1 MDREYFTVP
10 KGRTIMQ
17 VFAIPDLPEFHA
29 GGDIAAEIENR
40 TEITDDDIVLI
51 ASTIVSKVED
61 RGADLSSFEVGKR
74 AKEIADRLGSIH
86 ETTVDPQFVQA
97 VLDES
102 VDLLMQ
108 APFMLTETKFG
119 HIGVNAG
126 IDRSN
131 TGESDIL
138 LLPEAPSE
146 SAKRIRS
153 AFSTD
158 PAVIVTDTS
167 GRPFRTAQRGVAIGW
182 AGIPAT
188 RDWRGEVDRDDH
200 ELEVTVECVIDE
212 LAAAANLVTGE
223 GADGLPVAV
232 VRDFTFG
239 EHGSTE
245 DLFRDPAGD
254 YVRQALKQ
262 WEYREQADSA

>member
-1 MDREYFTVP
+1 MH
-10 KGRTIMQ
+10 I
-17 VFAIPDLPEFHA
+17 FAVPDLPEFQP
-29 GGDIAAEIENR
+29 GEDIAAAIEDR
-40 TEITDDDIVLI
+40 TEIKDDDVVLI

-61 RGADLSSFEVGKR
+61 RRADLSTFEPGERATKISKR
-74 AKEIADRLGSIH
+74 LESIH
-86 ETTVDPQFVQA
+86 GEEVDARFVQA
-97 VLDES
+97 VLNES
-102 VDLLMQ
+102 VELLTE

-131 TGESDIL
+131 TGDTDIL

-146 SAKRIRS
+146 SAKRIRES
-153 AFSTD
+153 FSSN

-182 AGIPAT
+182 DGIPAT
-188 RDWRGEVDRDDH
+188 RDWRGEIDRDDH

-223 GADGLPVAV
+223 GDDGLPVAV

-239 EHGSTE
+239 DHGSTD
-245 DLFRDPAGD
+245 DLYREPSGD
-254 YVRQALKQ
+254 YVRQALEE
-262 WEYREQADSA
+262 WEYEE